1 MKNDINQMSFIHPL
15 LREMVS
21 DLENSLG
28 IEFTQTSLYRINDSG
43 VHGQLP
49 LRGMDLRCRDKEF
62 GEFVCNWIDKRWL
75 YDPFRKEMKCCIAH
89 GSGNGY
95 HLHFQVNPKTRRR

>member
-1 MKNDINQMSFIHPL
+1 MKNDIAQMSFVHPL
-15 LREMVS
+15 LREMVV

-28 IEFTQTSLYRINDSG
+28 IEFTQTSLYRIDDSG

-62 GEFVCNWIDKRWL
+62 GAFICNWINNKWL
-75 YDPFRKEMKCCIAH
+75 YDPFRSHMKCCIAH
-89 GSGNGY
+89 GLTNGY
-95 HLHFQVNPKTRRR
+95 HLHLQVNLN